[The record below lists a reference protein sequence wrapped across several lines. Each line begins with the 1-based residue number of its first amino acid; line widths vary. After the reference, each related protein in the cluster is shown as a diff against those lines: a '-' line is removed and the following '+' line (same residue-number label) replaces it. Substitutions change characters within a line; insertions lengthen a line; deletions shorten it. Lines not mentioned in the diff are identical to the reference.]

1 MTRVA
6 ILRLWMVLVAA
17 VVVVVSG
24 ALVSAAK
31 QAQAAFPGK
40 NGKIAFTTDRGGQL
54 DIYTMTP

>member
-1 MTRVA
+1 
-6 ILRLWMVLVAA
+6 MVLVAA